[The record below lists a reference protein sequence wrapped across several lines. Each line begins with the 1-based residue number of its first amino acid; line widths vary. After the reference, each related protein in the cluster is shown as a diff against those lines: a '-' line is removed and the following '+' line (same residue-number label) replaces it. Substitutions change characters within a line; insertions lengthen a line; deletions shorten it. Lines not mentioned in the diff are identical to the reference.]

1 MGYSDGTYSSIIV
14 DGMFDGDDWLHY
26 NVVTELST
34 GKVLTSFT
42 LYGTSPEAT
51 YVDNMTLLVQT
62 PAVPEPASALLLIAG
77 LAVLGRGRQRLRYR
91 RD

>member
-1 MGYSDGTYSSIIV
+1 
-14 DGMFDGDDWLHY
+14 MFDGDDWLHY